1 MSTDAQ
7 TDLPT
12 PPAPAVPG
20 AGAPGQARP
29 ATPGEVTLPVSGKK
43 IKLRRLNGLD
53 SSLAEQLMPEAGF
66 KHLEGAGQSTM
77 YRCMAAYSI
86 FEVDGVM
93 QKPPPTG
100 DALKMLLSSYEE
112 EDWLAITM
120 AWMDLNGGPAFR
132 QGS

>member
-12 PPAPAVPG
+12 PAAPIAGSAQGQPAA
-20 AGAPGQARP
+20 P
-29 ATPGEVTLPVSGKK
+29 ATPGAVTLPVSGKK

-66 KHLEGAGQSTM
+66 RHLEGAGQSTM